1 MRTICPLARPAA
13 LAVCGLLLAIA
24 GCAPLP
30 QKSGVVYA
38 PPSRNYMVIHAD
50 TLNLRRCPDTSCQ
63 VMALLYRGETVA
75 VRQQQGLWSEI
86 ETRNG
91 ALGWVAS
98 RYLGDYRYGKPPE
111 AAGAM
116 PALPEEELAVP
127 APGSPP
133 EIADELADPAMAPVP
148 AAQPPEISEEFGH

>member
-1 MRTICPLARPAA
+1 MLTLPSLPRLTAPA
-13 LAVCGLLLAIA
+13 LCGLLLAAA

-63 VMALLYRGETVA
+63 VLALLYRGETVA

-98 RYLGDYRYGKPPE
+98 RYLGDYRYGNKP

-127 APGSPP
+127 APGNPP
-133 EIADELADPAMAPVP
+133 EIGEELADPTMAPAP
-148 AAQPPEISEEFGH
+148 AAQPPEISEEFGQ

>member
-1 MRTICPLARPAA
+1 MRNICPLARPTA

-91 ALGWVAS
+91 VLGWVAS
-98 RYLGDYRYGKPPE
+98 RYLGDYRYDNQP
-111 AAGAM
+111 AATGTMSAM
-116 PALPEEELAVP
+116 PEEELALPMP
-127 APGSPP
+127 ANPP
-133 EIADELADPAMAPVP
+133 EIDDELADPAMTPGP
-148 AAQPPEISEEFGH
+148 ANQPPEISEEFGQ

>member
-1 MRTICPLARPAA
+1 MRTISPLPHLTA
-13 LAVCGLLLAIA
+13 LAVCGLLLAVA

-38 PPSRNYMVIHAD
+38 PPSRNYMVIHAE

-63 VMALLYRGETVA
+63 VLSLLYRGETVA
-75 VRQQQGLWSEI
+75 VRQQRGLWSEI

-98 RYLGDYRYGKPPE
+98 RYLGDYRYGDPP
-111 AAGAM
+111 AATGTM
-116 PALPEEELAVP
+116 PAMPEEELALPMP
-127 APGSPP
+127 ANPP
-133 EIADELADPAMAPVP
+133 EIDDELADPAMAPGP
-148 AAQPPEISEEFGH
+148 ATQPPEISEEFGQ